1 METKKQKQNLR
12 EKILNI
18 LTVNDLFI
26 WSSWSL
32 LQPFIALWATQ
43 TIPNVGAEEVGTAT
57 MTYTIMSAIIS
68 KPLGKLLDKIKGYN
82 DEIIF
87 LSLGG
92 ITAGIAIFTLQFVRT
107 VELYYLAE
115 AIIGLGLATDVISW
129 RILFTHN
136 ISPKKAGHEWS
147 TYGMMMSV
155 GLALSAWIGGY
166 LAKTVGYNTVFS
178 IAGILTILGGIIPTI
193 LFKIQKNR
201 EK

>member
-1 METKKQKQNLR
+1 MKNKEKLKQT
-12 EKILNI
+12 ILNI
-18 LTVNDLFI
+18 LTINDLFI

-43 TIPNVGAEEVGTAT
+43 TIPNAGAEEVGTAT
-57 MTYTIMSAIIS
+57 MIYTIMSAIIS

-92 ITAGIAIFTLQFVRT
+92 LTAGIATFLLQFVQT
-107 VELYYLAE
+107 IHGYYIAE

-136 ISPKKAGHEWS
+136 ISSKKAGHEWS
-147 TYGMMMSV
+147 TYGMLMSI
-155 GLALSAWIGGY
+155 GLALSAWFGGY
-166 LAKTVGYNTVFS
+166 LAKTVGYNVVFT
-178 IAGILTILGGIIPTI
+178 IAGILTMFGGTIPTL
-193 LFKIQKNR
+193 LFKIQRNL
-201 EK
+201 